1 MLLIIRRNCDK
12 LIEEAKT
19 ASDEERVELCK
30 ECQKMLTDDAAA
42 VWICDPN
49 AIAVTRS
56 DLKGYTFYPVSF
68 IDLSKLYYEE

>member
-1 MLLIIRRNCDK
+1 
-12 LIEEAKT
+12 
-19 ASDEERVELCK
+19 
-30 ECQKMLTDDAAA
+30 MLTDDAAA

-56 DLKGYTFYPVSF
+56 RFKGLHFLPVSF